1 MSEICVYLQV
11 EPYLAQWYTH
21 EQGGSQPVHPKRGSA
36 ESDLL
41 EAFLRPLPEGELP
54 DTGREANLAIA
65 IPYFKRLD
73 PRTNFYLPPV
83 AKRALAH
90 TLYTRFRVQLWE
102 EMHRLEN
109 IPTEMSVLIY
119 AWMEKHGIEDTESN
133 FFLISKMYYR
143 KRGIYA
149 PNFKKKRLS

>member
-1 MSEICVYLQV
+1 MSEICVYLRV

-21 EQGGSQPVHPKRGSA
+21 EQGGSQPVRPKRGSA

-41 EAFLRPLPEGELP
+41 EAFLRPLPTGEQP
-54 DTGREANLAIA
+54 ETGKEANLAIA
-65 IPYFKRLD
+65 IPYFKHCD
-73 PRTNFYLPPV
+73 PRVRFFLPPQ
-83 AKRALAH
+83 AKRVLGH

-109 IPTEMSVLIY
+109 VGVPIANLIL